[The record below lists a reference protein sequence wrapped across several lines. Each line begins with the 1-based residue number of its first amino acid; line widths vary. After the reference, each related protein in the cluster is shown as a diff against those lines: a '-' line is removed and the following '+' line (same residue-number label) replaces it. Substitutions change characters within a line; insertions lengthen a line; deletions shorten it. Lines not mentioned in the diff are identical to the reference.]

1 MGQWILIS
9 IIALCFGLAITIGVL
24 CLLYMNC
31 DDERDKKFEEWK
43 KNMDSKFDEVQEED
57 K

>member
-9 IIALCFGLAITIGVL
+9 IIALCFGLGIIIGVL
-24 CLLYMNC
+24 CLLYMNS

-43 KNMDSKFDEVQEED
+43 KNMDSKLDEVQGED